1 MPQLLGEYECAVDAK
16 GRLRMPTQLIR
27 KLGATEDSVFV
38 INRGFEKNLMLY
50 TKDVWDAITKE
61 VDKLNLY
68 NQKNREFVR
77 YFYRGASELE
87 MDGQDRLL
95 LNKRLMEYAGI
106 EKEAVIFTYN
116 NRMEIWAKDEY
127 DKLLNDEPSDFS
139 SLAQDVLGNLG
150 NNVSDNQI
158 VE

>member
-1 MPQLLGEYECAVDAK
+1 MPQLLGEFECAVDAK

-27 KLGATEDSVFV
+27 KLGVTENSVFV

-50 TKDVWDAITKE
+50 PKEVWDAITKE
-61 VDKLNLY
+61 VNKLNLY

-87 MDGQDRLL
+87 IDGQDRLL
-95 LNKRLMEYAGI
+95 LSKRLMEYAGI
-106 EKEAVIFTYN
+106 EKEAVIFAYN
-116 NRMEIWAKDEY
+116 DRMEIWAKDEF
-127 DKLLNDEPSDFS
+127 DKLMNDEPSDFS
-139 SLAQDVLGNLG
+139 NLAQDVLGN
-150 NNVSDNQI
+150 NVSDNLH